1 MTEKYFWGDSV
12 GRWSVRLSMFV
23 VLPMGITAFYSWYS
37 HGVTDHFALRL
48 KAFGVLT
55 ILAVGF
61 LIVAQLK
68 GQPLSN
74 RKLKQMKEN

>member
-1 MTEKYFWGDSV
+1 MTKKYFWGDSV
-12 GRWSVRLSMFV
+12 GQWSVRLFMLV

-37 HGVTDHFALRL
+37 HGVTDHFTLRL
-48 KAFGVLT
+48 KAFGALI
-55 ILAVGF
+55 ILAIVF

-74 RKLKQMKEN
+74 RKLKQLRKN